1 LRLLRHYFSNELYMQ
16 EQNAHSLLQDLVLE
30 QYLVSNTSIELAVP
44 NFVQLQS
51 LYQLGGLDFPY
62 WAKIW
67 PSAIAL
73 ANFLQEN
80 PSYIQDKKLVELAAG
95 IGLPSFVA
103 AKYAS
108 HICCSDYAPAAI
120 ALLEKNIAANQLSNI
135 SSALI
140 NWQAIPESLEAEVL
154 LLSDINYNPTDFETV
169 FLMLQQFIKQGT
181 TILLSTPQRLVAKD
195 FIASLL
201 PWCVLNIEQEIRYNQ
216 ESVLINIFVLQNKP
230 VHKKN

>member
-1 LRLLRHYFSNELYMQ
+1 MQ
-16 EQNAHSLLQDLVLE
+16 APTAHLLLQDLVFE
-30 QYLVSNTSIELAVP
+30 KYLVPNTTIELAVP
-44 NFVQLQS
+44 DFVQLQA
-51 LYQLGGLDFPY
+51 LYQLGELDFPY

-80 PSYIQDKKLVELAAG
+80 PSYIQNKKLLELAAG

-120 ALLEKNIAANQLSNI
+120 AFLEKNIADNQVSNI

-140 NWQAIPESLEAEVL
+140 NWQAIPKSVEAEVL
-154 LLSDINYNPTDFETV
+154 LLSDINYNPSDFETV
-169 FLMLQQFIKQGT
+169 FLMLEQFVQQGT

-195 FIASLL
+195 FIAKLL
-201 PWCVLNIEQEIRYNQ
+201 PWCVLNKEQEIRFNH
-216 ESVLINIFVLQNKP
+216 ETVLINIFVLQKKP
-230 VHKKN
+230 LHKIS

>member
-1 LRLLRHYFSNELYMQ
+1 MQ
-16 EQNAHSLLQDLVLE
+16 APNAHLLLQDLVFE
-30 QYLVSNTSIELAVP
+30 QYLVPNTTIELAVP
-44 NFVQLQS
+44 DFVQLQA

-80 PSYIQDKKLVELAAG
+80 PSYIQNKKLLELAAG

-120 ALLEKNIAANQLSNI
+120 VLLEKNIAANQLSNL

-140 NWQAIPESLEAEVL
+140 NWQSIPESIEAEVL
-154 LLSDINYNPTDFETV
+154 LLSDINYNPTDFDTV

-195 FIASLL
+195 FITSLL

-230 VHKKN
+230 LHKIN

>member
-1 LRLLRHYFSNELYMQ
+1 MQ
-16 EQNAHSLLQDLVLE
+16 EPNTHPLLQDLVFE
-30 QYLVSNTSIELAVP
+30 QYLVPNTTIELAVP
-44 NFVQLQS
+44 DFVQLQTV
-51 LYQLGGLDFPY
+51 YQLGGLDFPY

-80 PSYIQDKKLVELAAG
+80 PSYIQHKKLVELAAG

-135 SSALI
+135 STALI
-140 NWQAIPESLEAEVL
+140 NWQAIPQSIEAEVL

-169 FLMLQQFIKQGT
+169 FLMLQQFIEQGT

-195 FIASLL
+195 FITSLL

-230 VHKKN
+230 LHKIN

>member
-1 LRLLRHYFSNELYMQ
+1 MQ

-120 ALLEKNIAANQLSNI
+120 ALLEKNIADNQVSNI

-140 NWQAIPESLEAEVL
+140 NWQAIPESVAAEVL

-169 FLMLQQFIKQGT
+169 FLMLEQFIQQGT

-195 FIASLL
+195 FIAKLL
-201 PWCVLNIEQEIRYNQ
+201 PWCVLNKEQKITFNH
-216 ESVLINIFVLQNKP
+216 ESILINIFVLQKNP
-230 VHKKN
+230 LHKIS

>member
-1 LRLLRHYFSNELYMQ
+1 MQ
-16 EQNAHSLLQDLVLE
+16 EPNTHTLLQDLVFE
-30 QYLVSNTSIELAVP
+30 QYLVPNTTIELVVP

-51 LYQLGGLDFPY
+51 LYQLGSFDFPY

-80 PSYIQDKKLVELAAG
+80 PSYIQNKKLLELAAG

-120 ALLEKNIAANQLSNI
+120 ALLEKNIAANQLSNL

-140 NWQAIPESLEAEVL
+140 NWQSIPESIEAEVL
-154 LLSDINYNPTDFETV
+154 LLSDINYDPTDFETV
-169 FLMLQQFIKQGT
+169 FLMLEQFIQQGT

-195 FIASLL
+195 FIATLL

-230 VHKKN
+230 LHKIN

>member
-1 LRLLRHYFSNELYMQ
+1 MQ
-16 EQNAHSLLQDLVLE
+16 EPNTHTLLQDLVFE
-30 QYLVSNTSIELAVP
+30 QYLAPNTTIELAVP
-44 NFVQLQS
+44 DFIQLQT

-80 PSYIQDKKLVELAAG
+80 PSYIQNKKLLELAAG

-120 ALLEKNIAANQLSNI
+120 ALLEKNIAANQLSNL

-140 NWQAIPESLEAEVL
+140 NWQSIPESIEAEVL
-154 LLSDINYNPTDFETV
+154 LLSDINYNPTDFDTV
-169 FLMLQQFIKQGT
+169 FLMLQQFIEQGT

-216 ESVLINIFVLQNKP
+216 ESVLINIFILQNKP
-230 VHKKN
+230 LHKIN

>member
-1 LRLLRHYFSNELYMQ
+1 MQEPNAHTLLR
-16 EQNAHSLLQDLVLE
+16 DLVFE
-30 QYLVSNTSIELAVP
+30 RYLVPNTTIELAVP
-44 NFVQLQS
+44 NFVQLQN
-51 LYQLGGLDFPY
+51 LYQLGDLDFPY

-73 ANFLQEN
+73 AKFLQEN
-80 PSYIQDKKLVELAAG
+80 PNYIQHKKLVELAAG

-120 ALLEKNIAANQLSNI
+120 VLLEKNIAANQLSNL

-140 NWQAIPESLEAEVL
+140 NWQSIPESIEAEVL
-154 LLSDINYNPTDFETV
+154 LLSDINYNPTDFDTV
-169 FLMLQQFIKQGT
+169 FLMLQQFIEQGT

-230 VHKKN
+230 LHKIN

>member
-1 LRLLRHYFSNELYMQ
+1 MQ
-16 EQNAHSLLQDLVLE
+16 EPNTHPFLQDLVFE
-30 QYLVSNTSIELAVP
+30 QYLVPNTTIELAVP
-44 NFVQLQS
+44 DFVQLQA

-73 ANFLQEN
+73 AKFLQEN
-80 PSYIQDKKLVELAAG
+80 PNYIQHKKLLELAAG

>member
-80 PSYIQDKKLVELAAG
+80 PSYI
-95 IGLPSFVA
+95 
-103 AKYAS
+103 
-108 HICCSDYAPAAI
+108 
-120 ALLEKNIAANQLSNI
+120 

-140 NWQAIPESLEAEVL
+140 NWQAIPESVAAEVL

-169 FLMLQQFIKQGT
+169 FLMLEQFIQQGT

-195 FIASLL
+195 FIAKLL
-201 PWCVLNIEQEIRYNQ
+201 PWCVLNKEQKITFNH
-216 ESVLINIFVLQNKP
+216 ESILINIFVLQKNP
-230 VHKKN
+230 LHKIS

>member
-1 LRLLRHYFSNELYMQ
+1 MQ
-16 EQNAHSLLQDLVLE
+16 APNAHLLLQDLVFE
-30 QYLVSNTSIELAVP
+30 QYLVPNTTIELAVP
-44 NFVQLQS
+44 DFVQLQA

-73 ANFLQEN
+73 AIFLQEN
-80 PSYIQDKKLVELAAG
+80 TSYIQNKKLLELAAG

-108 HICCSDYAPAAI
+108 HIYCSDYASAAI
-120 ALLEKNIAANQLSNI
+120 ALLEKNIADNQVSNI

-140 NWQAIPESLEAEVL
+140 NWQAIPKSVEAEVL
-154 LLSDINYNPTDFETV
+154 LLSDINYNPSDFETV
-169 FLMLQQFIKQGT
+169 FLMLQQFIQQGT

-195 FIASLL
+195 FIAKLL
-201 PWCVLNIEQEIRYNQ
+201 PWCVLNKEQEIRFNH
-216 ESVLINIFVLQNKP
+216 ETVLINIFVLQKNP
-230 VHKKN
+230 LHKIS

>member
-1 LRLLRHYFSNELYMQ
+1 MQ
-16 EQNAHSLLQDLVLE
+16 EPNAHLLLQDLVFE
-30 QYLVSNTSIELAVP
+30 QYLVPNTTIELVVP
-44 NFVQLQS
+44 DFVQLQS

-95 IGLPSFVA
+95 IGLPSFVS

-120 ALLEKNIAANQLSNI
+120 ALLEKNIANNQLSNI

-140 NWQAIPESLEAEVL
+140 NWQAIPESVAAEVL

-169 FLMLQQFIKQGT
+169 YLMLEQFIQQGT

-195 FIASLL
+195 FIAKLL
-201 PWCVLNIEQEIRYNQ
+201 PWCVLNKEQKITFNH
-216 ESVLINIFVLQNKP
+216 ESVLINIFVLQKNP
-230 VHKKN
+230 LHKIS

>member
-1 LRLLRHYFSNELYMQ
+1 MQ
-16 EQNAHSLLQDLVLE
+16 EPNIHTLLQDLVFE
-30 QYLVSNTSIELAVP
+30 QYLAPNTTIELAVP
-44 NFVQLQS
+44 HFIQLQT

-73 ANFLQEN
+73 AIFLQEN
-80 PSYIQDKKLVELAAG
+80 PSYIQNKKLLELAAG

-108 HICCSDYAPAAI
+108 HICCSDYVPAAI
-120 ALLEKNIAANQLSNI
+120 ALLEKNIAANQLSNL

-140 NWQAIPESLEAEVL
+140 NWKSIPESIEAEVL
-154 LLSDINYNPTDFETV
+154 LLSDINYNPTDFDTV
-169 FLMLQQFIKQGT
+169 FLMLQQFIQQGT

-195 FIASLL
+195 FIAKLL
-201 PWCVLNIEQEIRYNQ
+201 LWCVLNKEQEIRYNHK
-216 ESVLINIFVLQNKP
+216 SVLINIFVLQNKEL
-230 VHKKN
+230 HKIN

>member
-1 LRLLRHYFSNELYMQ
+1 MQ
-16 EQNAHSLLQDLVLE
+16 ESNTHPFLQDLVFE
-30 QYLVSNTSIELAVP
+30 QYLVPNTTIDLAVP
-44 NFVQLQS
+44 DFVQLQA

-73 ANFLQEN
+73 AKFLQEN
-80 PSYIQDKKLVELAAG
+80 PNYIQHKKLLELAAG

>member
-1 LRLLRHYFSNELYMQ
+1 MQ
-16 EQNAHSLLQDLVLE
+16 EPNTHPLLQDLVFE
-30 QYLVSNTSIELAVP
+30 QYLVPNTTIELAVP
-44 NFVQLQS
+44 DFVQLQA

-73 ANFLQEN
+73 AKFLQEN
-80 PSYIQDKKLVELAAG
+80 PNYIQHKKLVELAAG

-103 AKYAS
+103 AHYAS

-135 SSALI
+135 STALI
-140 NWQAIPESLEAEVL
+140 NWQAIPQSIEAEVL

-169 FLMLQQFIKQGT
+169 FLMLQQFIEQGT

-195 FIASLL
+195 FITSLL

-230 VHKKN
+230 LHKIN

>member
-1 LRLLRHYFSNELYMQ
+1 MQ
-16 EQNAHSLLQDLVLE
+16 ESNTHPFLQDLVFE
-30 QYLVSNTSIELAVP
+30 QYLVPNTTIDLAVP
-44 NFVQLQS
+44 DFVQLQA

-80 PSYIQDKKLVELAAG
+80 PSYIQHKKLLELAAG

-103 AKYAS
+103 AKYVS